1 MKNKRELG
9 KSGEDRAVNFLRQ
22 KGFSIIRTNYRTP
35 DGEIDIIAQ
44 DGDTIVFIEVKSRRS
59 LSYGDPET
67 AVDSIKKNQ
76 IKKIAKQ
83 FISHYQLFDRD
94 CRFDIVA
101 LYYEGQA
108 VQIKYIPN
116 AFY

>member
-1 MKNKRELG
+1 MKNKHEVG
-9 KSGEDRAVNFLRQ
+9 KSGEERAVNFLRQ
-22 KGFSIIRTNYRTP
+22 KGFSIIKTNYRTSF
-35 DGEIDIIAQ
+35 GEIDVIAR

-59 LSYGDPET
+59 LSFGAPEQ
-67 AVDSIKKNQ
+67 AVDSIKKNR
-76 IKKIAKQ
+76 IKKIANQ

-108 VQIKYIPN
+108 VQIKHIPN

>member
-1 MKNKRELG
+1 MKNTKELG
-9 KSGEDRAVNFLRQ
+9 KTGEDRAVNFLRQ
-22 KGFSIIRTNYRTP
+22 KGFSIIKTNYRTP

-44 DGDTIVFIEVKSRRS
+44 DGDILVFVEVKLRRS
-59 LSYGDPET
+59 LSFGGPEA
-67 AVDSIKKNQ
+67 AVNPEKQ
-76 IKKIAKQ
+76 KKIRRIARQ

-101 LYYEGQA
+101 LLYEGKA
-108 VQIKYIPN
+108 VQVKYIPN

>member
-1 MKNKRELG
+1 MNTKELG
-9 KSGEDRAVNFLRQ
+9 KSGENRAVNFLEQ

-35 DGEIDIIAQ
+35 EGEIDIIAL
-44 DGDTIVFIEVKSRRS
+44 DGDILVFVEVKTRRS
-59 LSYGDPET
+59 LSHGSPEE
-67 AVDSIKKNQ
+67 AVDTFKQKQ
-76 IKKIAKQ
+76 LKKIADK

-94 CRFDIVA
+94 CRFDVIA
-101 LYYEGQA
+101 LYYDGSA

>member
-1 MKNKRELG
+1 MKNTKVVG
-9 KSGEDRAVNFLRQ
+9 KSGEDRAVNFLQQ

-35 DGEIDIIAQ
+35 DGEIDIVAQ
-44 DGDTIVFIEVKSRRS
+44 DGDTIVFVEVKTRRS
-59 LSYGDPET
+59 LSYGTPEE
-67 AVDSIKKNQ
+67 AVDAVKQNQ
-76 IKKIAKQ
+76 LKKIADQ

-101 LYYEGQA
+101 LYYEGSA

>member
-1 MKNKRELG
+1 MKKKQELG
-9 KSGEDRAVNFLRQ
+9 KSGEDRAVNFLQQ
-22 KGFSIIRTNYRTP
+22 KGFSVIKKNYRTP

-44 DGDTIVFIEVKSRRS
+44 DGDTIVFVEVKSRRS
-59 LSYGDPET
+59 LSYGAPEA
-67 AVDSIKKNQ
+67 AVDSMKKNQ
-76 IKKIAKQ
+76 IKKIANQ

>member
-1 MKNKRELG
+1 MKNTKALG
-9 KSGEDRAVNFLRQ
+9 STGEDRAVNFLRQ

-44 DGDTIVFIEVKSRRS
+44 DGDTLVFVEVKSRRS
-59 LSYGDPET
+59 LSYGAPEA
-67 AVDSIKKNQ
+67 AVDMMKQKKLR
-76 IKKIAKQ
+76 KIALQ

-101 LYYEGQA
+101 LHYEEKA
-108 VQIKYIPN
+108 IQIKYIPN